1 MISVSASGDEARYYE
16 IDSAL
21 NLAMAAQRDL
31 LEASRRLGEMEAELE
46 EVKKKVLFLQRTR
59 RVSHRVF
66 TSPIQTGVQNS
77 SLI

>member
-66 TSPIQTGVQNS
+66 TKI
-77 SLI
+77 L